1 MDTSQ
6 IISATFFV
14 ALVTAGIRLS
24 IPVLITVLGE
34 IITES
39 SGVMN
44 LGLEGIMAV
53 GGVVGFLTAFNL
65 QGGSMHDSPQLAIYI
80 SLLAGFAAGMVM
92 GLIMAFLSVTLR
104 ADQTVC
110 GVTLVLLGVSLS
122 NYLYRQAMNTLA
134 ESLVPLTIYK
144 VPFLHKIPVL
154 GPILFEQ
161 NLIFYL
167 VIILI
172 FAVHFFLF
180 QTRRGLEIR
189 SVGENPAAAATSGIS
204 VEKTRYLATILGSG
218 LTGLGGAVLTVVQLG
233 LFREDII
240 AGRGWVAVA
249 LVIFSRWRPK
259 NALIG
264 ALVFGLADS
273 LQYRIQAVTQV
284 TYGKNTIPYEFL
296 LMLPYLLTI
305 GVLLFRNTSSD
316 APATLGEP
324 YVQDAR

>member
-1 MDTSQ
+1 MDINQ
-6 IISATFFV
+6 VLSASFFI

-24 IPVLITVLGE
+24 IPVLVTVLGE

-39 SGVMN
+39 AGVMN

-65 QGGSMHDSPQLAIYI
+65 QGGSLHSSPQLAIYFALI
-80 SLLAGFAAGMVM
+80 AGFVAGMGM

-110 GVTLVLLGVSLS
+110 GVTIVLLGVSLS

-134 ESLVPLTIYK
+134 ESLVSLTIYK
-144 VPFLHKIPVL
+144 IPYLHKIPIL

-161 NLIFYL
+161 NLVFYL
-167 VIILI
+167 VIVLVLV
-172 FAVHFFLF
+172 VHFFLF
-180 QTRRGLEIR
+180 KTRRGLEIR

-204 VEKTRYLATILGSG
+204 VEKTRYLATIVGSG
-218 LTGLGGAVLTVVQLG
+218 LTGLGGAILTVVQLG
-233 LFREDII
+233 LFRENII

-259 NALIG
+259 NAVIG

-284 TYGKNTIPYEFL
+284 TYGKNTVPYEFL

-305 GVLLFRNTSSD
+305 GVLLFRNSSSD